1 MTGGRSLG
9 ANTGEVSMQ
18 HRRFVRFGVLTT
30 AVTILLVA
38 GVSSP
43 SSAQSPTP
51 EAYMELLRSDVRTAK
66 VEILTDALA
75 LSATQGEAFWPIYR
89 EYGTELAKL
98 GDRRIAM
105 IKAFAE
111 TYGST
116 TDEQATLFAKDWF
129 ALQSGRLKL
138 RKKYF
143 DRVSK
148 AVSPLVAAQ
157 FMQVENVAGMLID
170 IQIAAELP
178 LME

>member
-1 MTGGRSLG
+1 
-9 ANTGEVSMQ
+9 MQ

-38 GVSSP
+38 GAASP
-43 SSAQSPTP
+43 SSAQSQTP
-51 EAYMELLRSDVRTAK
+51 EAYLELLRSDVRTSK
-66 VEILTDALA
+66 VEILTEALA
-75 LSATQGEAFWPIYR
+75 LSEAQGEAFWPIYR
-89 EYGTELAKL
+89 EYDTALATL
-98 GDRRIAM
+98 GDRKIAM

-111 TYGST
+111 TYGSI

-129 ALQSGRLKL
+129 ALHSDRLKP

-143 DRVSK
+143 DKVSK

-157 FMQVENVAGMLID
+157 FIQVENVIGMLID
-170 IQIAAELP
+170 IQVAAELP

>member
-1 MTGGRSLG
+1 MRL
-9 ANTGEVSMQ
+9 Q
-18 HRRFVRFGVLTT
+18 RFVCFGVLTT
-30 AVTILLVA
+30 AMTVLLVA
-38 GVSSP
+38 TP

-51 EAYMELLRSDVRTAK
+51 EAYLELLRSDVRSSK
-66 VEILTDALA
+66 VEILTEALA
-75 LSATQGEAFWPIYR
+75 LSEPQGEAFWPIYR

-129 ALQSGRLKL
+129 ALQSDRLKL
-138 RKKYF
+138 RKNYF
-143 DRVSK
+143 NKVSK

-157 FMQVENVAGMLID
+157 FIQLENVIGMLID
-170 IQIAAELP
+170 IQVAAELP

>member
-1 MTGGRSLG
+1 MRQGRYS
-9 ANTGEVSMQ
+9 
-18 HRRFVRFGVLTT
+18 RFGMLT
-30 AVTILLVA
+30 AVVATLLVV
-38 GVSSP
+38 GTVSP
-43 SSAQSPTP
+43 AAAQSSTP
-51 EAYMELLRSDVRTAK
+51 KAYLELLRSDVRTSR
-66 VEILTDALA
+66 VEILTEALL
-75 LSATQGEAFWPIYR
+75 LSEPQADAFWPIFR
-89 EYGTELAKL
+89 EYDTELAKL
-98 GDRRIAM
+98 GDRRVAL

-111 TYGST
+111 AYGST

-143 DRVSK
+143 DKVSK

-157 FMQVENVAGMLID
+157 FIQVENVVGMLID

>member
-1 MTGGRSLG
+1 
-9 ANTGEVSMQ
+9 MQ
-18 HRRFVRFGVLTT
+18 HRSFVRFGVLTT
-30 AVTILLVA
+30 AVTILLVTGMA
-38 GVSSP
+38 SP

-51 EAYMELLRSDVRTAK
+51 ETYLELLRSDVRTSK
-66 VEILTDALA
+66 VEILTEALA

-89 EYGTELAKL
+89 EYDTELAKL

-105 IKAFAE
+105 IKAFAG

-129 ALQSGRLKL
+129 ALQSDRLKL
-138 RKKYF
+138 RKNYF
-143 DRVSK
+143 NKVSK

-157 FMQVENVAGMLID
+157 FIQVENVIGMLID
-170 IQIAAELP
+170 IQVAAELP